1 MLTTETDVM
10 LTVHNE
16 GPPISSERLG
26 TLFEPFPGKTVR
38 SERSRGLGLGL
49 YITDQIIRAH
59 GGRVEVTS
67 TAERGTTFRIFLP
80 HPDGELLDSL
90 RQQAVS

>member
-1 MLTTETDVM
+1 M

-26 TLFEPFPGKTVR
+26 VLFEPFPGKATR
-38 SERSRGLGLGL
+38 GEGSKGLGLGL

-59 GGRVEVTS
+59 GGRVEVSS

-80 HPDGELLDSL
+80 RSDGERLDAP
-90 RQQAVS
+90 RQQALS